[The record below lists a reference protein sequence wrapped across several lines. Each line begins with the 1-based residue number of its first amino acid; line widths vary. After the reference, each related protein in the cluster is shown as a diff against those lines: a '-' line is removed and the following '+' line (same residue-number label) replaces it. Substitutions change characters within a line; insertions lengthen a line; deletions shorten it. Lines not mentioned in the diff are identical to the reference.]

1 MKQLLLTSTIIALS
15 AFPLSAQEVVKSGKF
30 ATIVKNIGNA
40 LNIGQGEEA
49 VESEV
54 NALAVDAANAG
65 LDKVEDK
72 VLSTSNFTH
81 FELSVGS
88 DTMGLDKNKSD
99 TKTEAMTVYRL
110 KETGNWFFF
119 NQTSAVNFNNRTTVN
134 TGFGARHINDADTV
148 ITGYNIFYDYEL
160 QSKHERVGAGL
171 ELLSSIFEFRANAYQ
186 AVSGTIIGG
195 TYDTE
200 AALDGYDAKLT
211 ANLPYFYSSNL
222 YGKVSNW
229 KDAASYETEHY
240 EAGINAEI
248 APNLTLRVA
257 AQHKKDTGNTEGVA
271 SLSYS
276 VPLGGANQPAKVKQ
290 DGDWSTKFEP
300 IREKLYR
307 PVQRENRIM
316 KKAIKLGVTV
326 SGY

>member
-1 MKQLLLTSTIIALS
+1 MKHILLTSTILAFSAL
-15 AFPLSAQEVVKSGKF
+15 PLSAQEASKSGKF
-30 ATIVKNIGNA
+30 ASMVKNIGNA
-40 LNIGQGEEA
+40 LNIGRGEEA
-49 VESEV
+49 VEGEV
-54 NALAVDAANAG
+54 NALVVNTANSE
-65 LDKVEDK
+65 LDKIEDK

-99 TKTEAMTVYRL
+99 VKTEAMTVFRL
-110 KETGNWFFF
+110 KETGNWFLF
-119 NQTSAVNFNNRTTVN
+119 NQTSAVNFNSRTTIN

-148 ITGYNIFYDYEL
+148 IIGYNVFYDYEL

-186 AVSGTIIGG
+186 AVSKTL
-195 TYDTE
+195 TYNSIEET
-200 AALDGYDAKLT
+200 ALDGYDAKLT
-211 ANLPYFYSSNL
+211 ANLPYLYSSNL
-222 YGKVSNW
+222 YGKISNW
-229 KDAASYETEHY
+229 KDDASYETEHY

-257 AQHKKDTGNTEGVA
+257 AQHKKNSNNTEGVA
-271 SLSYS
+271 SLNYS

-290 DGDWSTKFEP
+290 DGVWTTKYEP

-316 KKAIKLGVTV
+316 KKRIKLGVVV

>member
-1 MKQLLLTSTIIALS
+1 MKQLLLTSTILALS
-15 AFPLSAQEVVKSGKF
+15 ALPLSAQEVAKSGYF
-30 ATIVKNIGNA
+30 ANVVKNIGNA
-40 LNIGQGEEA
+40 LNIGEGEDA

-134 TGFGARHINDADTV
+134 TGFGARHINDAHTV
-148 ITGYNIFYDYEL
+148 ITGYNIFYDREL

-186 AVSGTIIGG
+186 AVSKTL
-195 TYDTE
+195 TYNGIQET
-200 AALDGYDAKLT
+200 ALDGYDAKFT

-229 KDAASYETEHY
+229 KDAASYETKHY

-257 AQHKKDTGNTEGVA
+257 AQQKSGSGDTDGVA
-271 SLSYS
+271 IS
-276 VPLGGANQPAKVKQ
+276 
-290 DGDWSTKFEP
+290 
-300 IREKLYR
+300 
-307 PVQRENRIM
+307 
-316 KKAIKLGVTV
+316 
-326 SGY
+326 

>member
-1 MKQLLLTSTIIALS
+1 MKHILLTSTIIALS
-15 AFPLSAQEVVKSGKF
+15 ALPLSAQEVAKSGYF
-30 ATIVKNIGNA
+30 ANIVKNIGNA

-171 ELLSSIFEFRANAYQ
+171 RAS
-186 AVSGTIIGG
+186 VI
-195 TYDTE
+195 
-200 AALDGYDAKLT
+200 
-211 ANLPYFYSSNL
+211 NL
-222 YGKVSNW
+222 
-229 KDAASYETEHY
+229 
-240 EAGINAEI
+240 
-248 APNLTLRVA
+248 
-257 AQHKKDTGNTEGVA
+257 
-271 SLSYS
+271 
-276 VPLGGANQPAKVKQ
+276 
-290 DGDWSTKFEP
+290 
-300 IREKLYR
+300 
-307 PVQRENRIM
+307 
-316 KKAIKLGVTV
+316 
-326 SGY
+326 

>member
-1 MKQLLLTSTIIALS
+1 MKHILLTSTILALS
-15 AFPLSAQEVVKSGKF
+15 ALPLSAQEAAKSGKF
-30 ATIVKNIGNA
+30 ASMVKNIGNA
-40 LNIGQGEEA
+40 LNIGEGEAA
-49 VESEV
+49 VEGEV
-54 NALAVDAANAG
+54 NALVADTANSE
-65 LDKVEDK
+65 LDKIEDK

-81 FELSVGS
+81 FELSIGS
-88 DTMGLDKNKSD
+88 DTMGLKNNKSD
-99 TKTEAMTVYRL
+99 IKTEAMTVYRL

-119 NQTSAVNFNNRTTVN
+119 NQTSAVNFNSRTTIN

-148 ITGYNIFYDYEL
+148 ITGYNVFYDYEL

-186 AVSGTIIGG
+186 AVSKTLKYNAIDE
-195 TYDTE
+195 T
-200 AALDGYDAKLT
+200 ALDGYDTKLT

-222 YGKVSNW
+222 YGKMSNW
-229 KDAASYETEHY
+229 KDDASHQTEHY

-257 AQHKKDTGNTEGVA
+257 AQQKSGSGNTEGVA
-271 SLSYS
+271 SLNYS

-307 PVQRENRIM
+307 PVQRENRII
-316 KKAIKLGVTV
+316 KKAIKLGVVV
-326 SGY
+326 SGF

>member
-1 MKQLLLTSTIIALS
+1 MKHLLLTSTIIALS
-15 AFPLSAQEVVKSGKF
+15 ALPLSAQEVAKSGYF
-30 ATIVKNIGNA
+30 ANVVKNIGNA
-40 LNIGQGEEA
+40 LNIGEGEAA

-119 NQTSAVNFNNRTTVN
+119 NQTSAVNFNSRTTVN

-148 ITGYNIFYDYEL
+148 ITGYNVFYDYEL

-186 AVSGTIIGG
+186 AVSKKLKYNGIDET
-195 TYDTE
+195 
-200 AALDGYDAKLT
+200 AMDGYDAKLT

-222 YGKVSNW
+222 YGKISNW

-248 APNLTLRVA
+248 APNLSLRVA
-257 AQHKKDTGNTEGVA
+257 AQHKKDSGNTEGVA
-271 SLSYS
+271 SLNYS
-276 VPLGGANQPAKVKQ
+276 VPLGGANQFAKVKQ
-290 DGDWSTKFEP
+290 DGDWTTKFEP

-307 PVQRENRIM
+307 PVQRENRII
-316 KKAIKLGVTV
+316 KKTVRLGLTV
-326 SGY
+326 SGA